1 MARGRAILR
10 SSKPHPGAAS
20 KRRTVAVVTIICP
33 WCEEDQLLALRELE
47 APRAA
52 FTCDDCGTSVV
63 FVEADQEALDLAA

>member
-1 MARGRAILR
+1 M
-10 SSKPHPGAAS
+10 
-20 KRRTVAVVTIICP
+20 VTIICP